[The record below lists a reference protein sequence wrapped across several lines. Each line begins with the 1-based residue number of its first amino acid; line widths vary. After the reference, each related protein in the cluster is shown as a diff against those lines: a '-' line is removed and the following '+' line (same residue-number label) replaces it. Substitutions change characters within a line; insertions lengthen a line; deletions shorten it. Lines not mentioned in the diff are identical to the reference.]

1 MNQSLANP
9 NPDLTQLCLFTY
21 APEVFTALVLLSL
34 TLLTVFSRVHS
45 FIHQANVYLMP
56 GTEDIRVNE
65 ITKINNCPVILYLPV
80 KEADHKKNT

>member
-1 MNQSLANP
+1 
-9 NPDLTQLCLFTY
+9 
-21 APEVFTALVLLSL
+21 
-34 TLLTVFSRVHS
+34 
-45 FIHQANVYLMP
+45 MP